1 MKQKLNQLDAEG
13 RRHGLW
19 EHYYP
24 DGTLWQR
31 RHYHH
36 GKAHGLWEHYYP
48 DGTLWGK
55 GHCHHDRLKGIVK
68 WWNPQGGISTKRYQL
83 ILR

>member
-1 MKQKLNQLDAEG
+1 MEKKLNQHDAEG
-13 RRHGLW
+13 KRHGLW
-19 EHYYP
+19 EDYYE

-36 GKAHGLWEHYYP
+36 DQMHGLWEIYYR

-68 WWNPQGGISTKRYQL
+68 WWNPQGGISTKRYNL
-83 ILR
+83 LLR